1 MNKSPHPH
9 VKLAK
14 NNIINHAAMTLK
26 HFLFPAYYD
35 ESRAYSTLLLVIR
48 IFFGI
53 LFLIHG
59 YDKFMSY
66 HSINTL
72 FNDPLGIGSS
82 YSLMLTIFA
91 ELICSF
97 ALIFGILQR
106 LVLIPMIIT
115 MCVAFF
121 VVHGADAFSVKE
133 LSFIYLITFVLLFIT
148 GPGQYSFDSLIG
160 RYIQNREAAG

>member
-1 MNKSPHPH
+1 MNKSPRGN
-9 VKLAK
+9 VKPTKQYLSK
-14 NNIINHAAMTLK
+14 HIAMTLK
-26 HFLFPAYYD
+26 HFFFPAYYD
-35 ESRAYSTLLLVIR
+35 DSRAYSTLLLVIR
-48 IFFGI
+48 VFFGI

-59 YDKFMSY
+59 YEKLMSY

-72 FNDPLGIGSS
+72 FTDPLGIGSS

-91 ELICSF
+91 ELVCSF

-121 VVHGADAFSVKE
+121 VVHGADTFAVKE
-133 LSFIYLITFVLLFIT
+133 LSFIYLITFILLFIT
-148 GPGQYSFDSLIG
+148 GPGQFSFDSLIG
-160 RYIQNREAAG
+160 RYIMDREAAG